1 VTAPALRVEGLTVA
15 YRNGAAWHEA
25 IREVDLT
32 IEPGASVGL
41 VGESGSGKTTL
52 ALAVMRYLGG
62 TGRVTHGRIELAGRD
77 LLALNERDLRTV
89 RRERVRLVPQD
100 PLASLNPSLT
110 IGRQVAEGLARH
122 PLAAEGRPRR
132 RASQR
137 ERVDALLTSVGLADT
152 ERVAASYPHQLSG
165 GMQQR
170 VAIAMAL
177 GGEPELLVMDEPT
190 TNLDVTT
197 EATILDLVRDLVRDR
212 GTAVL
217 YVSHSLGV
225 VATLCDRVAVL
236 YAGELVEAADVAA
249 AYARPFHPYT
259 LGLLASLPRV
269 GQDRHREPLRP
280 IAGRLPEPGARP
292 SGCVFAPRCPVALDD
307 LCAVR
312 PALDDAEAGRRV
324 RCHRWSEIATGT
336 LDARPRAGAGA
347 RVAGAKAGVAIAPPA
362 TATPLTPDV
371 ASTPLTPAAADA
383 PVAPDAGSAPAAADA
398 PPPVLAIQAL
408 AKRFPV
414 RRGPVEA
421 LLGRPT
427 RAVRALA
434 GATLEVRRTRTLGL
448 VGESGSG
455 KSTLARCVVGL
466 IEPSSGVVE
475 LLGVPLARRLER
487 RDTETLRSLQ
497 MVFQNSGDA
506 LNPYLTVGETLR
518 RPLRRLARLPR
529 AEASTEARRLLEAV
543 NLPAGYAERTPAE
556 LSGGEQQ
563 RVAIARAFASQPDLV
578 VFDESVSGLDV
589 SIQAALLELVTRL
602 QAERSSAYLFISHD
616 LAVVSY
622 LADDVAVIYLGVVM
636 ELGSTASVLRPPY
649 HPYTEALLSAVP
661 IPDPDLRRDRVRL
674 RGEAPSPV
682 DLPGGCPFHTRC
694 PRFLGDVCVTEAPP
708 WRHDAAA
715 DKGVACH
722 IPLETLR
729 EVQRPMFAD
738 APADPPLVEAS

>member
-15 YRNGAAWHEA
+15 FRSGAAWHEA
-25 IREVDLT
+25 IRDVDLT

-62 TGRVTHGRIELAGRD
+62 TGRVTRGRIELAGRD
-77 LLALNERDLRTV
+77 LLALNDRDLRTV

-110 IGRQVAEGLARH
+110 IGRQVAEGLARR
-122 PLAAEGRPRR
+122 PRAANGRPRR
-132 RASQR
+132 RASSR
-137 ERVDALLTSVGLADT
+137 ERVDALLASVGLADT

-249 AYARPFHPYT
+249 AYAHPLHPYT
-259 LGLLASLPRV
+259 QGLLASLPRV

-307 LCAVR
+307 TCAVR
-312 PALDDAEAGRRV
+312 PGLDDAEAGRRV
-324 RCHRWSEIATGT
+324 RCHRWPDIAAGT
-336 LDARPRAGAGA
+336 LDARPHAGAGA
-347 RVAGAKAGVAIAPPA
+347 RRAGAKAGVAIVPPA
-362 TATPLTPDV
+362 DATPV
-371 ASTPLTPAAADA
+371 E
-383 PVAPDAGSAPAAADA
+383 PDAAVE
-398 PPPVLAIQAL
+398 PPPVLATEAL
-408 AKRFPV
+408 GKRFPV
-414 RRGPVEA
+414 RRGPLDA
-421 LLGRPT
+421 LLGRPA
-427 RAVRALA
+427 REVRALA
-434 GATLEVRRTRTLGL
+434 GATLRVRPTRTLGL

-455 KSTLARCVVGL
+455 KSTLARCVLGL

-487 RDTETLRSLQ
+487 RDAATLRSLQ

-506 LNPYLTVGETLR
+506 LNPFLTVGETLR
-518 RPLRRLARLPR
+518 RPLRRLARLSR
-529 AEASTEARRLLEAV
+529 AEAAAEARRLLEAV
-543 NLPAGYAERTPAE
+543 NLPAGYATRTPAE

-563 RVAIARAFASQPDLV
+563 RVAIARAFASRPDLV

-636 ELGSTASVLRPPY
+636 ELGPTASVLRPPY

-674 RGEAPSPV
+674 HGEAPSPV

-708 WRHDAAA
+708 WRHDAAT

-729 EVQRPMFAD
+729 EVQRPLFEGL
-738 APADPPLVEAS
+738 PADPTLAEAS

>member
-1 VTAPALRVEGLTVA
+1 MTAPTLRVEGLTVA
-15 YRNGAAWHEA
+15 YRDGDAWHDA
-25 IREVDLT
+25 IRDVDLT

-62 TGRVTHGRIELAGRD
+62 SGRVTRGRIELAGRD
-77 LLALNERDLRTV
+77 LLALDDRELRAV
-89 RRERVRLVPQD
+89 RRGRVRLVPQD

-122 PLAAEGRPRR
+122 PGAATGTGRPLR
-132 RASQR
+132 SSGTR
-137 ERVDALLTSVGLADT
+137 ERVEALLASVGLADAN
-152 ERVAASYPHQLSG
+152 RVAASFPHQLSG

-236 YAGELVEAADVAA
+236 YAGELVEAAGVDA
-249 AYARPFHPYT
+249 AYGRPFHPYT
-259 LGLLASLPRV
+259 QGLLASLPRV
-269 GQDRHREPLRP
+269 GQDRGREPLRP
-280 IAGRLPEPGARP
+280 IAGRLPEPSTRP
-292 SGCVFAPRCPVALDD
+292 PGCVFAPRCPVAIDD
-307 LCAVR
+307 VCAVR
-312 PALDDAEAGRRV
+312 PALVDAETDRTV
-324 RCHRWSEIATGT
+324 RCHRWPEIAGGT
-336 LDARPRAGAGA
+336 LDARPRAGAAAAATGA
-347 RVAGAKAGVAIAPPA
+347 MQGSTVAPA
-362 TATPLTPDV
+362 SPDV
-371 ASTPLTPAAADA
+371 DTEPTR
-383 PVAPDAGSAPAAADA
+383 
-398 PPPVLAIQAL
+398 VLAVEGL

-414 RRGPVEA
+414 RRGPLDA
-421 LLGRPT
+421 LLGRPART
-427 RAVRALA
+427 LRALA
-434 GATLEVRRTRTLGL
+434 GATLEVRRSRTLGL

-466 IEPSSGVVE
+466 IEPSEGGVE
-475 LLGVPLARRLER
+475 LLGVPQARRVER
-487 RDTETLRSLQ
+487 RDAAALRSLQ

-506 LNPYLTVGETLR
+506 LNPYLTVGESLQ

-529 AEASTEARRLLEAV
+529 AEAAAQARRLLEAV
-543 NLPAGYAERTPAE
+543 NLPVAYATRTPAE

-563 RVAIARAFASQPDLV
+563 RVAIARAFASRPDLV

-602 QAERSSAYLFISHD
+602 QAERRSAYLFISHD

-622 LADDVAVIYLGVVM
+622 LADDVAVIYLGAVM
-636 ELGSTASVLRPPY
+636 ELGPTASVLQPPY

-661 IPDPDLRRDRVRL
+661 MPDPDLRRDRVRL

-682 DLPGGCPFHTRC
+682 DLPSGCPFHTRC
-694 PRFLGDVCVTEAPP
+694 PRLLGDVCVTDPPP
-708 WRHDAAA
+708 WRFDPTAG
-715 DKGVACH
+715 KGVACH

-729 EVQRPMFAD
+729 EVQRPVFD
-738 APADPPLVEAS
+738 LPPAGPPMVEAS